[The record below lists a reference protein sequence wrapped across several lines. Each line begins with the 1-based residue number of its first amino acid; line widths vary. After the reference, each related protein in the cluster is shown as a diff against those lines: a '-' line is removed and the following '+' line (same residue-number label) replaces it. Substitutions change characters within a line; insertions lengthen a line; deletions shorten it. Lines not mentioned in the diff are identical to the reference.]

1 MSSRHISIGKE
12 YMRILLLTHPNKTV
26 SHDHGDGS
34 DNVSRKEY
42 AQNLLGRSSC
52 HGRIST
58 QSLHHRDCPHLHAQ
72 EKYFGTKPDLSHLK
86 VFGCI
91 KYVHVLDEKRRKL
104 DSKSE
109 NMIFMGY

>member
-42 AQNLLGRSSC
+42 AQNRIISDHAQSLLGRRFVTSV
-52 HGRIST
+52 
-58 QSLHHRDCPHLHAQ
+58 SLLNRCTTEDIHTVTPH
-72 EKYFGTKPDLSHLK
+72 EEYFETKVDLSHLK
-86 VFGCI
+86 NFGNI
-91 KYVHVLDEKRRKL
+91 EYLHIPGKKR
-104 DSKSE
+104 
-109 NMIFMGY
+109 